1 MKRIVGIVSCVA
13 AALLL
18 AACEK
23 EGPEF
28 FKGNYTFKTSGSV
41 TAEVSIENADG
52 VNNATL
58 ELDLETEQGQM
69 DVLKTGA
76 EDGSMIVTMNVLG
89 GDVRSFRARAE
100 GSTLEVEPFDT
111 KIKVEISKHGTVTL
125 NATVSGSA
133 KRYSNVLIFD
143 LVYEGEGVSEIG
155 ESTAKIKICDSSV
168 QCVAKLND

>member
-1 MKRIVGIVSCVA
+1 
-13 AALLL
+13 
-18 AACEK
+18 
-23 EGPEF
+23 
-28 FKGNYTFKTSGSV
+28 
-41 TAEVSIENADG
+41 
-52 VNNATL
+52 
-58 ELDLETEQGQM
+58 M

-76 EDGSMIVTMNVLG
+76 DDGSMIGTMNVLG
-89 GDVRSFRARAE
+89 GDVRSFKARAE
-100 GSTLEVEPFDT
+100 GSTLVVEPYDT
-111 KIKVEISKHGTVTL
+111 KIKVEISKHVTVTV